1 VEPIFGA
8 YGRGGG
14 RRPRPGL
21 GAGVLAALF
30 LLIGCAQIESP
41 SGGPEDR
48 TAPRVLGMAPD
59 SGAIGVRPETL
70 TILFSK
76 KMDHRTVRDW
86 VAISPVLSIRSVEW
100 TGERVD
106 LILRDT
112 PDTGRTYAVLLG
124 AEVQDRRHNALGP
137 WTAAFSTGSRLDTG
151 SLRGKVRGTR
161 LKPALAYLYA
171 FAWSD
176 SVPASEDDRLG
187 ALRIG
192 QADKDGVFRLD
203 YLPRGTP
210 MRICALYDAARNRTF
225 DEDDDLWASL
235 DGPVSIDDTTR
246 VVTDLE
252 IYMVLPDEPGTIKG
266 TAIDSSCVGV
276 GADLLRRFDKEAD
289 SLSAKIGGPSV
300 GKAAAGDSIM
310 GFGQF
315 VESAVDTLA
324 VRARL
329 AAIDSLRIPARL
341 DSARCALPVIVRL
354 FEKDTSLV
362 AEVRGKGAF
371 EFRDVVPG
379 IYRLRAFR
387 DGDADGQAGP
397 GEAQGEFPH
406 PLEVLPGRALEAVD
420 IQLLPRP

>member
-1 VEPIFGA
+1 MKLTFGA
-8 YGRGGG
+8 KGAGGG
-14 RRPRPGL
+14 RRPRSGL
-21 GAGVLAALF
+21 GVGVLTGLL

-59 SGAIGVRPETL
+59 SGALGVRPETL
-70 TILFSK
+70 SILFSK

-86 VAISPVLSIRSVEW
+86 VAISPSLSIRSVVW

-151 SLRGKVRGTR
+151 SLRGKVRGGR
-161 LKPALAYLYA
+161 LKPALAYVYA

-176 SVPASEDDRLG
+176 SAPTSEDERLG

-192 QADKDGVFRLD
+192 QADKDGMFRLD
-203 YLPRGTP
+203 YLPRGTS
-210 MRICALYDAARNRTF
+210 MRICALFDAARNRTF

-246 VVTDLE
+246 VVSDLE

-289 SLSAKIGGPSV
+289 SLSARIGGPPV

-315 VESAVDTLA
+315 VEPAVDTLV

-329 AAIDSLRIPARL
+329 AVIDSLRIPARL
-341 DSARCALPVIVRL
+341 DSVRCALPVIVRL

-362 AEVRGKGAF
+362 AEVRGKGPF

-387 DGDADGQAGP
+387 DADADGQAGP
-397 GEAQGEFPH
+397 GEAQGEFTH
-406 PLEVLPGRALEAVD
+406 PIEILPGRTLEAVD